1 MTNPYDP
8 KPDSKDQNLPNQPE
22 QEAAE
27 KQRLSLDDLVSRE
40 AKSFVP
46 FDQNQ
51 SAQPKLPGSDLSKS
65 SSLQQRLSSDK
76 YISKG
81 LTPELGRELSGQSPK
96 QSLSDQPREFKWSGT
111 KDIANTPR
119 LNSFAPGNPQFLQL
133 RKSEFAKADEKPI
146 GELKVAVD
154 KFLKDTVHKEDK
166 SLTAAEILELDQ
178 TRNAI
183 ENANNSADLL
193 SNTLHLARLY
203 QHLRYIDEAKQAVE
217 FSLGI
222 DPEHM
227 LGKQV
232 FSELERMHPADM
244 GSAPSTP
251 HAVSHQLTKS
261 ALRKRI
267 QALSGGRVIVIG
279 DLLIDE
285 LLEGKPERI
294 SREAPVLILE
304 HVDTVLI
311 PGGAANTAHN
321 ISALGGI
328 CRAIGVCGNDE
339 YAVKLARLLEGC
351 GISHSLVK
359 DPSRPTTVKTRILS
373 KSHSLMQQLLRLD
386 RISHEPLSKEIEAQL
401 VTRLRQSTTGYKAI
415 VLSDYRAGVISD
427 SVIKACRE
435 EAEKTSILV
444 IVDAQGDFARFK
456 DVTLMT
462 PNQPDTEKAVGY
474 KLTTREEV
482 RRAGEEILKSTNATS
497 LLVTRGADGMV
508 LFQQGK
514 EMVELPAF
522 NRSDVFDVTGA
533 GDTVVATMAL
543 ALVSGSTFVEA
554 MALGNLAAGI
564 VVRKSGTAVTSQR
577 EMLENLDRLKLPEI

>member
-8 KPDSKDQNLPNQPE
+8 KPDSTDQNQPTQPE
-22 QEAAE
+22 KEGGE

-40 AKSFVP
+40 AKALVTFE
-46 FDQNQ
+46 Q
-51 SAQPKLPGSDLSKS
+51 SQAAQQKLPGNDLN
-65 SSLQQRLSSDK
+65 K
-76 YISKG
+76 YIGKG
-81 LTPELGRELSGQSPK
+81 LTPELGRELSGQKASP
-96 QSLSDQPREFKWSGT
+96 SLGEQPPREFKWSGT
-111 KDIANTPR
+111 KDIPIPSKA
-119 LNSFAPGNPQFLQL
+119 NSFVPGGPQFLQM
-133 RKSEFAKADEKPI
+133 RKSEFAKPDEKPVS
-146 GELKVAVD
+146 ELKVAVD
-154 KFLKDTVHKEDK
+154 NFLKNTAHKEDK
-166 SLTAAEILELDQ
+166 SLTAAEILELEQ
-178 TRNAI
+178 TRLAI
-183 ENANNSADLL
+183 ETASNTDDLL

-244 GSAPSTP
+244 GSTTTSTP
-251 HAVSHQLTKS
+251 YAVTPPLTKS
-261 ALRKRI
+261 VLRKRI
-267 QALSGGRVIVIG
+267 QSLSGGRVIVIG

-304 HVDTVLI
+304 HVDTELI

-328 CRAIGVCGNDE
+328 CHAIGVCGNDE
-339 YAVKLARLLEGC
+339 YANKLAAVLEGC
-351 GISHSLVK
+351 GITHALVK
-359 DPSRPTTVKTRILS
+359 DATRPTTVKTRIVS

-386 RISHEPLSKEIEAQL
+386 RISHEPLSKEVENQL
-401 VTRLRQSTTGYKAI
+401 VTKLRNATTGYKAI
-415 VLSDYRAGVISD
+415 VLSDYRAGVISE
-427 SVIKACRE
+427 SVIQACRD
-435 EAEKTSILV
+435 EAKKTDILV
-444 IVDAQGDFARFK
+444 IVDAQGDFSRFK

-474 KLTTREEV
+474 SLNNREDL
-482 RRAGEEILKSTNATS
+482 RRAGDEILKETNATS
-497 LLVTRGADGMV
+497 LLVTRGPHGMA
-508 LFQQGK
+508 LFQKGK
-514 EMVELPAF
+514 EMVEIPVF

-564 VVRKSGTAVTSQR
+564 VVRKSGTAVTSQK
-577 EMLENLDRLKLPEI
+577 EMIENLERLNLPEN

>member
-8 KPDSKDQNLPNQPE
+8 KPDSTDQNQPTQPE
-22 QEAAE
+22 TEGGE
-27 KQRLSLDDLVSRE
+27 KQRLSLDDLVSRD
-40 AKSFVP
+40 AKALVTFE
-46 FDQNQ
+46 QNQ
-51 SAQPKLPGSDLSKS
+51 AAQQRLPGSDLN
-65 SSLQQRLSSDK
+65 K

-81 LTPELGRELSGQSPK
+81 LTPELGRELSGQKASP
-96 QSLSDQPREFKWSGT
+96 SLGEQPREFKWSGT
-111 KDIANTPR
+111 KDIQIPSKA
-119 LNSFAPGNPQFLQL
+119 NSFAPGGAQFLQM
-133 RKSEFAKADEKPI
+133 RKSEFAKPDEKPVS
-146 GELKVAVD
+146 ELKVAVD
-154 KFLKDTVHKEDK
+154 NFLKNTTHKEDK
-166 SLTAAEILELDQ
+166 SLTAAEILELEQ
-178 TRNAI
+178 TRLAI
-183 ENANNSADLL
+183 ENAANTEDLL

-244 GSAPSTP
+244 GSTTISTP
-251 HAVSHQLTKS
+251 YTVTPPLTKS

-267 QALSGGRVIVIG
+267 QSLSGGRVIVIG

-304 HVDTVLI
+304 HVDTDLI

-328 CRAIGVCGNDE
+328 CHAIGVCGNDE
-339 YAVKLARLLEGC
+339 YANKLAAVLEGC
-351 GISHSLVK
+351 GITHALVK
-359 DPSRPTTVKTRILS
+359 DPTRPTTVKTRIVS

-386 RISHEPLSKEIEAQL
+386 RISHEPLSKEIENQL
-401 VTRLRQSTTGYKAI
+401 VTKLRNATTGYKAI
-415 VLSDYRAGVISD
+415 VLSDYRAGVISE
-427 SVIKACRE
+427 SVIQACRD
-435 EAEKTSILV
+435 EAKKTDILV
-444 IVDAQGDFARFK
+444 IVDAQGDFSRFK

-474 KLTTREEV
+474 SLNNREDL
-482 RRAGEEILKSTNATS
+482 RRAGDEILKETNATS
-497 LLVTRGADGMV
+497 LLVTRGPHGMA
-508 LFQQGK
+508 LFQKGK
-514 EMVELPAF
+514 EMVEIPVF

-543 ALVSGSTFVEA
+543 ALVSGSTYVEA

-564 VVRKSGTAVTSQR
+564 VVRKSGTAVTSQK
-577 EMLENLDRLKLPEI
+577 EMIENLERLNLPEN

>member
-8 KPDSKDQNLPNQPE
+8 ETDSKDQKLP
-22 QEAAE
+22 
-27 KQRLSLDDLVSRE
+27 KQLESEGNESHRLSLDDLVSRD
-40 AKSFVP
+40 AKAFVG
-46 FDQNQ
+46 FEQNQ
-51 SAQPKLPGSDLSKS
+51 ATREKLPGGDLN
-65 SSLQQRLSSDK
+65 R
-76 YISKG
+76 YIGKG
-81 LTPELGRELSGQSPK
+81 LTPELGRELSGQKASPP
-96 QSLSDQPREFKWSGT
+96 LSEQPREFKW
-111 KDIANTPR
+111 ANTRDIPNASR
-119 LNSFAPGNPQFLQL
+119 LTGFSPGARPFLQL
-133 RKSEFAKADEKPI
+133 RKSEFAKPEEKPI
-146 GELKVAVD
+146 DELKVAVD
-154 KFLKDTVHKEDK
+154 NFLKNTAHKEDK
-166 SLTAAEILELDQ
+166 SLTAAEVLELEQ
-178 TRNAI
+178 TRLAI
-183 ENANNSADLL
+183 ESAANTADLL

-232 FSELERMHPADM
+232 FSELERMHPVDM
-244 GSAPSTP
+244 GSTTSSTP
-251 HAVSHQLTKS
+251 YTVSPPLTKNV
-261 ALRKRI
+261 LRKRI

-304 HVDTVLI
+304 HVDTELI

-328 CRAIGVCGNDE
+328 CHAIGVCGNDE
-339 YAVKLARLLEGC
+339 YANKLASVLEGC
-351 GISHSLVK
+351 GITHALVK
-359 DPSRPTTVKTRILS
+359 DSTRPTTVKTRIVS

-386 RISHEPLSKEIEAQL
+386 RISHEPLSKEVEKQL
-401 VTRLRQSTTGYKAI
+401 VTKLRNATTGYKAI
-415 VLSDYRAGVISD
+415 VLSDYRAGVISE
-427 SVIKACRE
+427 SVIQACRE
-435 EAEKTSILV
+435 EAKKTNILV
-444 IVDAQGDFARFK
+444 IVDAQGDFSRFK

-474 KLTTREEV
+474 ALETKEDL
-482 RRAGEEILKSTNATS
+482 RRAGAEILKTTNAQS
-497 LLVTRGADGMV
+497 LLVTRGPHGMA

-514 EMVELPAF
+514 EMVEIPVF

-543 ALVSGSTFVEA
+543 ALVSGANFVEA

-564 VVRKSGTAVTSQR
+564 VVRKSGTAVTSQN
-577 EMLENLDRLKLPEI
+577 EMIENLERLNLPEN

>member
-8 KPDSKDQNLPNQPE
+8 KPDSKDQNQPTQPE
-22 QEAAE
+22 KDDGE
-27 KQRLSLDDLVSRE
+27 KQRISLDDLVSRD
-40 AKSFVP
+40 AKAIVTFE
-46 FDQNQ
+46 QTQ
-51 SAQPKLPGSDLSKS
+51 AAQQKLPGNDLN
-65 SSLQQRLSSDK
+65 K

-81 LTPELGRELSGQSPK
+81 LTPELGRELSGQKASP
-96 QSLSDQPREFKWSGT
+96 SLGEQPREFKWSGT
-111 KDIANTPR
+111 KDMPITSRA
-119 LNSFAPGNPQFLQL
+119 NSFAPGGPQFLQV
-133 RKSEFAKADEKPI
+133 RKSEFAKPDEKPI
-146 GELKVAVD
+146 SELKVAVD
-154 KFLKDTVHKEDK
+154 NFLKNTTQKEDK
-166 SLTAAEILELDQ
+166 SLTAAEILELEQ
-178 TRNAI
+178 TRLAI
-183 ENANNSADLL
+183 ENAANTEDLL

-244 GSAPSTP
+244 GSTTSSTP
-251 HAVSHQLTKS
+251 YTVTPPLTKS

-267 QALSGGRVIVIG
+267 QSLSGGRVIVIG

-304 HVDTVLI
+304 HVDTELI

-328 CRAIGVCGNDE
+328 CHAIGVCGNDE
-339 YAVKLARLLEGC
+339 YANKLAAVLEGC
-351 GISHSLVK
+351 GITHALVK
-359 DPSRPTTVKTRILS
+359 DPTRPTTVKTRIVS

-386 RISHEPLSKEIEAQL
+386 RISHEPLSKEVESQL
-401 VTRLRQSTTGYKAI
+401 VTKLRNATTGYKAI
-415 VLSDYRAGVISD
+415 VLSDYRAGVISE
-427 SVIKACRE
+427 SVIQACRD
-435 EAEKTSILV
+435 EAKKTNILV
-444 IVDAQGDFARFK
+444 IVDAQGDFSRFK

-474 KLTTREEV
+474 SLNNREDL
-482 RRAGEEILKSTNATS
+482 RRAGDEILKETNATS
-497 LLVTRGADGMV
+497 LLVTRGPHGMA
-508 LFQQGK
+508 LFQKGK
-514 EMVELPAF
+514 EMVEIPVF

-543 ALVSGSTFVEA
+543 ALVSGSTYVEA

-564 VVRKSGTAVTSQR
+564 VVRKSGTAVTSQK
-577 EMLENLDRLKLPEI
+577 EMIENLERLNLPEN

>member
-1 MTNPYDP
+1 VTNPPFDP
-8 KPDSKDQNLPNQPE
+8 KSDSKDQNLPKNPE
-22 QEAAE
+22 SEGGE
-27 KQRLSLDDLVSRE
+27 KQRISLDDLVSRDSK
-40 AKSFVP
+40 ALVT

-51 SAQPKLPGSDLSKS
+51 ATQKLPGSDLN
-65 SSLQQRLSSDK
+65 K
-76 YISKG
+76 YMSKG
-81 LTPELGRELSGQSPK
+81 LTPELGRELSGQKASP
-96 QSLSDQPREFKWSGT
+96 SLSEQPREFKWSPT
-111 KDIANTPR
+111 DNISSTSR
-119 LNSFAPGNPQFLQL
+119 INSFVPGSSFLQL
-133 RKSEFAKADEKPI
+133 RKSEFAKPEEKPL
-146 GELKVAVD
+146 GEFNVAVD
-154 KFLKDTVHKEDK
+154 NFLKNTVHKEDK
-166 SLTAAEILELDQ
+166 TLTAAEILELEQ

-183 ENANNSADLL
+183 ENATNTDDLL

-222 DPEHM
+222 DPDHM

-232 FSELERMHPADM
+232 LTELERMHPADM
-244 GSAPSTP
+244 GTIISTP
-251 HAVSHQLTKS
+251 YSVSPLLTKS

-267 QALSGGRVIVIG
+267 KALSGGRVIVIG

-328 CRAIGVCGNDE
+328 CHAIGVSGDDE

-359 DPSRPTTVKTRILS
+359 DPTRPTTVKTRILS

-386 RISHEPLSKEIEAQL
+386 RISHEPLSKEIEAEL
-401 VTRLRQSTTGYKAI
+401 VKRVRSATMGYKAI
-415 VLSDYRAGVISD
+415 VLSDYRAGVVSE
-427 SVIKACRE
+427 SVIQACRE
-435 EAEKTSILV
+435 EAKKTNLLV
-444 IVDAQGDFARFK
+444 IVDAQGDFSRFK

-474 KLTTREEV
+474 KLTTREDLK
-482 RRAGEEILKSTNATS
+482 RAGDEILTSTNATS

-508 LFQQGK
+508 LFQQGQ
-514 EMVELPAF
+514 EMVELPVF

-564 VVRKSGTAVTSQR
+564 VVRKSGTAVTSQN
-577 EMLENLDRLKLPEI
+577 EMIENLERLNLAEI

>member
-8 KPDSKDQNLPNQPE
+8 KPDSTDQNQPTQPE
-22 QEAAE
+22 KEGGE
-27 KQRLSLDDLVSRE
+27 KQRLSLDDLVSRD
-40 AKSFVP
+40 AKALVTFE
-46 FDQNQ
+46 QNQ
-51 SAQPKLPGSDLSKS
+51 AAQQRLPGSDLN
-65 SSLQQRLSSDK
+65 K

-81 LTPELGRELSGQSPK
+81 LTPELGRELSGQKPSPT
-96 QSLSDQPREFKWSGT
+96 LGEQPREFKWSGT
-111 KDIANTPR
+111 KDIQIPSKA
-119 LNSFAPGNPQFLQL
+119 NSFAPGGAQFLQM
-133 RKSEFAKADEKPI
+133 RKSEFAKPDEKPVS
-146 GELKVAVD
+146 ELKVAVD
-154 KFLKDTVHKEDK
+154 NFLKNTTHKEDK
-166 SLTAAEILELDQ
+166 SLTAAEILELEQ
-178 TRNAI
+178 TRLAI
-183 ENANNSADLL
+183 ENAANTEDLL

-244 GSAPSTP
+244 GSTTISTP
-251 HAVSHQLTKS
+251 YTVTPPLTKS

-267 QALSGGRVIVIG
+267 QSLSGGRVIVIG

-304 HVDTVLI
+304 HVDTELI

-328 CRAIGVCGNDE
+328 CHAIGVCGNDE
-339 YAVKLARLLEGC
+339 YANKLAAVLEGC
-351 GISHSLVK
+351 GITHALVK
-359 DPSRPTTVKTRILS
+359 DPTRPTTVKTRIVS

-386 RISHEPLSKEIEAQL
+386 RISHEPLSKEIENQL
-401 VTRLRQSTTGYKAI
+401 VTKLRNATTGYKAI
-415 VLSDYRAGVISD
+415 VLSDYRAGVISE
-427 SVIKACRE
+427 SVIQACRD
-435 EAEKTSILV
+435 EAKKTDILV
-444 IVDAQGDFARFK
+444 IVDAQGDFSRFK

-474 KLTTREEV
+474 SLNNREDL
-482 RRAGEEILKSTNATS
+482 RRAGDEILKETNATS
-497 LLVTRGADGMV
+497 LLVTRGPHGMA
-508 LFQQGK
+508 LFQKGK
-514 EMVELPAF
+514 EMVEIPVF

-543 ALVSGSTFVEA
+543 ALVSGSTYVEA

-564 VVRKSGTAVTSQR
+564 VVRKSGTAVTSQK
-577 EMLENLDRLKLPEI
+577 EMIENLDRLNLPEN

>member
-8 KPDSKDQNLPNQPE
+8 KPDSTDQNQPTQPE
-22 QEAAE
+22 KEGGE
-27 KQRLSLDDLVSRE
+27 KQRLSLDDLVSRD
-40 AKSFVP
+40 AKALVTFE
-46 FDQNQ
+46 QNQ
-51 SAQPKLPGSDLSKS
+51 AAQQRLPGSDLN
-65 SSLQQRLSSDK
+65 K

-81 LTPELGRELSGQSPK
+81 LTPELGRELSGQKASP
-96 QSLSDQPREFKWSGT
+96 SLGEQPREFKWSGT
-111 KDIANTPR
+111 KDIQIPSKA
-119 LNSFAPGNPQFLQL
+119 NSFAPGGAQFLQM
-133 RKSEFAKADEKPI
+133 RKSEFAKPDEKPVS
-146 GELKVAVD
+146 ELKVAVD
-154 KFLKDTVHKEDK
+154 NFLKNTTHKEDK
-166 SLTAAEILELDQ
+166 SLTAAEILELEQ
-178 TRNAI
+178 TRLAI
-183 ENANNSADLL
+183 ENAANTEDLL

-244 GSAPSTP
+244 GSTTISTP
-251 HAVSHQLTKS
+251 YTVTPPLTKS

-267 QALSGGRVIVIG
+267 QSLSGGRVIVIG

-304 HVDTVLI
+304 HVDTDLI

-328 CRAIGVCGNDE
+328 CHAIGVCGNDE
-339 YAVKLARLLEGC
+339 YANKLAAVLEGC
-351 GISHSLVK
+351 GITHALVK
-359 DPSRPTTVKTRILS
+359 DPTRPTTVKTRIVS

-386 RISHEPLSKEIEAQL
+386 RISHEPLSKEIENQL
-401 VTRLRQSTTGYKAI
+401 VTKLRNATTGYKAI
-415 VLSDYRAGVISD
+415 VLSDYRAGVISE
-427 SVIKACRE
+427 SVIQACRD
-435 EAEKTSILV
+435 EAKKTDILV
-444 IVDAQGDFARFK
+444 IVDAQGDFSRFK

-474 KLTTREEV
+474 SLNNREDL
-482 RRAGEEILKSTNATS
+482 RRAGDEILKETNATS
-497 LLVTRGADGMV
+497 LLVTRGPHGMA
-508 LFQQGK
+508 LFQKGK
-514 EMVELPAF
+514 EMVEIPVF

-543 ALVSGSTFVEA
+543 ALVSGSTYVEA

-564 VVRKSGTAVTSQR
+564 VVRKSGTAVTSQK
-577 EMLENLDRLKLPEI
+577 EMIENLERLNLPEN